1 MTKVEQ
7 RVDALVAAFD
17 KWFQSYSPQ
26 GNEPL
31 VRPERAIIKT
41 FCYYL
46 TQVNPDAR
54 PKLPV
59 LEEKVEEDAQH
70 PSATRRVCLSGVRRR
85 RNHSTSHL
93 VPTGGVLERDT
104 TLGTSLAVPRVPYQG
119 TQDLRPLRPVGI
131 A

>member
-70 PSATRRVCLSGVRRR
+70 RDSDVVLPVRPGGDAFRAPGV
-85 RNHSTSHL
+85 
-93 VPTGGVLERDT
+93 
-104 TLGTSLAVPRVPYQG
+104 
-119 TQDLRPLRPVGI
+119 PVGPGVPGFGDPR
-131 A
+131 